1 MMPFR
6 SIARWNSMVARV
18 GALEEGLAPKSD
30 EQLRKDSLSLKYRA
44 ASGEPLS
51 KLLVEAYALVR
62 EVARRRVNM
71 RHFDVQIL
79 GGIAMHHRAIAEM
92 QTGEGKTITAT
103 LPLYLAALTGK
114 GAHLATANDYL
125 AERDADQ
132 LRPVYSALG
141 MTVGSVLDGM
151 SPADRKKA
159 YTADITYGTAKE
171 FGFDFLR
178 DRLVKRRIAE
188 QSGVVG
194 SSASAGNSDVVQ
206 RDAHSILVD
215 EADSILID
223 DARTPLI
230 ISALPTAEQE
240 LGVEAYR
247 WSAAKANE
255 FIEDE
260 HYEYKPQEKAVELLP
275 AGRQL
280 LRRLPKPDTLD
291 CVDILTLYDHAERA
305 VKVSRDFLLDRD
317 YVVSDGEIVIID
329 ESTGRPAEGRKWRA
343 GIHQAVEAKE
353 EHRDVEIT
361 VETGQAAR
369 ITVQDFFHR
378 YPLLCGMTGTA
389 RDSARE
395 LKKIYRLQVVAIPTN
410 RPLIRK
416 RQPDGVFPTAD
427 EKWQAVTEQVAQLHA
442 AGVPV
447 LIGTRSIEKSEI
459 LSGYLAQRGLKHEV
473 LNARHLAREAE
484 IVTDAGQSGR
494 ITVATNMAGRGP
506 DIKLGEGI
514 AELGGLHVIGTELH
528 DSSRVDRQLEGR
540 CGRQGDPGSYQQFM
554 SLEDDVFVV
563 AYGPKKAQ
571 RKADRGGD
579 SSGSPYRRA
588 QRRIQRRH
596 FADRKILLYHE
607 RERRK
612 MQAQMGQDPYL
623 DTPG

>member
-1 MMPFR
+1 MTR
-6 SIARWNSMVARV
+6 I
-18 GALEEGLAPKSD
+18 GALEEGLATRSD

-51 KLLVEAYALVR
+51 KLLVDAYALVR
-62 EVARRRVNM
+62 EAARRRVKM
-71 RHFDVQIL
+71 RHYDVQVL

-92 QTGEGKTITAT
+92 QTGEGKTLTAT

-125 AERDADQ
+125 AERDAD
-132 LRPVYSALG
+132 LMRPVYSALG
-141 MTVGSVLDGM
+141 MNVGAVLDGM
-151 SPADRKKA
+151 TPADRKKA
-159 YTADITYGTAKE
+159 YAADITYGTAKE

-178 DRLVKRRIAE
+178 DRLVKRRIGE
-188 QSGVVG
+188 QAGGFGIG
-194 SSASAGNSDVVQ
+194 SVTSSSDIVQ
-206 RDAHSILVD
+206 RDPHSILVD

-240 LGVEAYR
+240 RGVEAYR
-247 WSAAKANE
+247 WSAANASE
-255 FIEDE
+255 FAEDE
-260 HYEYKPQEKAVELLP
+260 HYEYKPQEKTVELLP

-280 LRRLPKPDTLD
+280 VRRLPKPDTLD
-291 CVDILTLYDHAERA
+291 SVDILTLYDHAERA
-305 VKVSRDFLLDRD
+305 IKVSRDFLLDRD
-317 YVVSDGEIVIID
+317 YVVRDGEIVIID

-353 EHRDVEIT
+353 EHQGVEIS

-369 ITVQDFFHR
+369 ITVQDFFQR

-389 RDSARE
+389 SDSARE

-410 RPLIRK
+410 RPLIRQ
-416 RQPDGVFPTAD
+416 REPDAVFNTA
-427 EKWQAVTEQVAQLHA
+427 ESKWEAVAERVAELNA
-442 AGVPV
+442 AGIPV
-447 LIGTRSIEKSEI
+447 LIGTRSIEKSEV
-459 LSGYLAQRGLKHEV
+459 LSTLLKQRGLDHEV

-484 IVTDAGQSGR
+484 IVAKAGESGK
-494 ITVATNMAGRGP
+494 ITVATNMAGRGT
-506 DIKLGEGI
+506 DIKLGEGV
-514 AELGGLHVIGTELH
+514 AEIGGLHVIGTELH
-528 DSSRVDRQLEGR
+528 DSARIDRQLEGR
-540 CGRQGDPGSYQQFM
+540 CARQGDPGSYRQFM
-554 SLEDDVFVV
+554 SLDDDVFVV
-563 AYGPKKAQ
+563 AYGPKKAR
-571 RKADRGGD
+571 RKASRGDD
-579 SSGSPYRRA
+579 SSANPFRRA

-612 MQAQMGQDPYL
+612 MQKQMGQDPYL